1 MDPLPTTGS
10 RGAGRGDPGR
20 AVYRGLTVKERR
32 DEILAEVD
40 DDRLALVSGV

>member
-32 DEILAEVD
+32 DEILAED
-40 DDRLALVSGV
+40 DGDVGNLVLGF